1 MYEYHVIRKCFY
13 NSNLYEAG
21 DVIIRDTEIK
31 PLPSSMVDVTPI
43 AEEEVGVLFRFIKR
57 PEPVAAVE
65 PVKKSQGLTTKIL
78 DFFKGN

>member
-13 NSNLYEAG
+13 NSNLYKAG

-43 AEEEVGVLFRFIKR
+43 AEEECGVLFRFIKR
-57 PEPVAAVE
+57 AEPTVLVE
-65 PVKKSQGLTTKIL
+65 TAPKPQGLVTKIL